1 MPDRPY
7 ILLSCGMSIDGYLDN
22 ASSQRLLLSNQDDLE
37 RVDAVRAA
45 SDAILVG
52 AQTVRQDNPRL
63 VVRSERGRD
72 ERVSRGLP
80 PTPTKVTVTEGA
92 RLDPRA
98 RFFSTG
104 ETDKLVYCA
113 RPAVAGARERLG
125 DVATVVD
132 GGPRVRMRRLVE
144 DLHDRGTRRLMVEGG
159 GSIHTQFLTAGLADE
174 LHLVVAPFF
183 VGDSRAPRFVEDGRF
198 PWNQDRRATLAD
210 VRRLGDV
217 VLLRYALSDRY
228 EDA

>member
-52 AQTVRQDNPRL
+52 ARTVRQDNPRL

-113 RPAVAGARERLG
+113 RPAADPDQGDGHRRRPPRPAG
-125 DVATVVD
+125 T
-132 GGPRVRMRRLVE
+132 
-144 DLHDRGTRRLMVEGG
+144 
-159 GSIHTQFLTAGLADE
+159 
-174 LHLVVAPFF
+174 
-183 VGDSRAPRFVEDGRF
+183 
-198 PWNQDRRATLAD
+198 
-210 VRRLGDV
+210 
-217 VLLRYALSDRY
+217 VLLHGRDRQ
-228 EDA
+228 ARVLRAAGRRGCP

>member
-80 PTPTKVTVTEGA
+80 PTPTKVTVTERRPPGPAGTVLLHRRDRQA
-92 RLDPRA
+92 RVLRPAGRRGCPRA
-98 RFFSTG
+98 PG
-104 ETDKLVYCA
+104 
-113 RPAVAGARERLG
+113 
-125 DVATVVD
+125 
-132 GGPRVRMRRLVE
+132 
-144 DLHDRGTRRLMVEGG
+144 
-159 GSIHTQFLTAGLADE
+159 
-174 LHLVVAPFF
+174 
-183 VGDSRAPRFVEDGRF
+183 
-198 PWNQDRRATLAD
+198 
-210 VRRLGDV
+210 
-217 VLLRYALSDRY
+217 
-228 EDA
+228 

>member
-72 ERVSRGLP
+72 ERVSRGPAADADQGDGHRRCP
-80 PTPTKVTVTEGA
+80 PGPAGTVLLHGRDRQA
-92 RLDPRA
+92 RVLRPAGRRGCPRA
-98 RFFSTG
+98 PG
-104 ETDKLVYCA
+104 
-113 RPAVAGARERLG
+113 
-125 DVATVVD
+125 
-132 GGPRVRMRRLVE
+132 
-144 DLHDRGTRRLMVEGG
+144 
-159 GSIHTQFLTAGLADE
+159 
-174 LHLVVAPFF
+174 
-183 VGDSRAPRFVEDGRF
+183 
-198 PWNQDRRATLAD
+198 
-210 VRRLGDV
+210 
-217 VLLRYALSDRY
+217 
-228 EDA
+228 